1 MCAGPGYSASI
12 YIHTNNYY
20 GVGSSL
26 SYASG
31 VTAEDDHIKVLEAV
45 PLYSKSPWDHTQR
58 LLAAAKGGGEGRADR
73 AGTGKTPAGTGTGT
87 GTGSGGGAARSGK
100 GKKQASSNQTTP
112 APSSSSRAL
121 SGGPMQV
128 AFVGRVEY
136 TLQSMAWATM

>member
-1 MCAGPGYSASI
+1 MCTGPGYSASI

-31 VTAEDDHIKVLEAV
+31 VTAEDGHIKVLEAV

-58 LLAAAKGGGEGRADR
+58 LPAAAKGGGEGGTDR
-73 AGTGKTPAGTGTGT
+73 GGAGKTPSSTGTGA
-87 GTGSGGGAARSGK
+87 GAGAARSGK
-100 GKKQASSNQTTP
+100 GKRQASSNQTAAA
-112 APSSSSRAL
+112 APSASSRAL